1 MDEALRRIRS
11 VADFQFGKGVGKK
24 LFPEDVEIS
33 FSKATGRIRYIF
45 LGGQRLATYRPT
57 DGYLSLSISAART
70 IAKQARS
77 AHCFV
82 TARNDVSEFIAK
94 GGDVF
99 AAHVVRVDKAIRSKE
114 EVIVLDED
122 DHVLAVGR
130 ALLSSSEMMA
140 FKAGVAVKVRHGTEE
155 S

>member
-11 VADFQFGKGVGKK
+11 VADFQFGKGVGEQ
-24 LFPEDVEIS
+24 LFPENVEIS
-33 FSKATGRIRYIF
+33 YSKATGRIRYIF
-45 LGGQRLATYRPT
+45 LDGERLATYRPT
-57 DGYLSLSISAART
+57 DGYLSLSISAARV
-70 IAKQARS
+70 IVKQARF
-77 AHCFV
+77 AQCFV
-82 TARNDVSEFIAK
+82 TARNDVTEFIAK

-99 AAHVVRVDKAIRSKE
+99 AAHVVRVDKAIRSKD
-114 EVIVLDED
+114 EVVVLNED

-140 FKAGVAVKVRHGTEE
+140 FKVGVAVKVRHGVKE